1 MLPPSYNDIPQ
12 IFQTPDYL
20 VVFQEMSNNPPRIVP
35 LDGRPPLPVRIRQ
48 WPGDGRGRWEGE
60 TLVVETTNFS
70 HKTHFRGASDA
81 LRVVER
87 FTRTGADEMVYE
99 FTVEDPTSWM
109 RPWSAD
115 IPMASTYE
123 MLFEYACHEGNHD
136 IANILAMSRNLD
148 KQAADKVAADNE
160 SSR

>member
-1 MLPPSYNDIPQ
+1 
-12 IFQTPDYL
+12 
-20 VVFQEMSNNPPRIVP
+20 MSNNPPRIVP

-109 RPWSAD
+109 RPWSAH
-115 IPMASTYE
+115 IPMASTDE

-136 IANILAMSRNLD
+136 
-148 KQAADKVAADNE
+148 KQAADKT
-160 SSR
+160 R